1 MSLPPLDSVPPIL
14 RPQAWLHR
22 RHYGE
27 VLNPIRWW
35 GRIPFIFYLVSMF
48 VGYLERRRSPLDP
61 VLRSLV
67 SARIAQMCRCEF
79 CIDITQMKLAQRSGG
94 RDKLLAVADW
104 RHSGLFSDSERLAL
118 EYAEAAS
125 LTPPTVDDA
134 LRGRLAARFDARALT
149 ELTALIGLQN
159 LSARFNSAMAIPAQG
174 LCRIPTSGPADSNH
188 KE

>member
-1 MSLPPLDSVPPIL
+1 MSLPPLKSIPLIL

-27 VLNPIRWW
+27 VLSPIRWW
-35 GRIPFIFYLVSMF
+35 GRIPLVFYLVSMF
-48 VGYLERRRSPLDP
+48 VGYLERKRSPLDP

-67 SARIAQMCRCEF
+67 SARVAQLCLCEF
-79 CIDITQMKLAQRSGG
+79 CIDITNMKLAERSGG
-94 RDKLLAVADW
+94 SAK
-104 RHSGLFSDSERLAL
+104 AL

-125 LTPPTVDDA
+125 MTPPVVDDA
-134 LRGRLAARFDARALT
+134 LRDRLAGQFDARALT

-174 LCRIPTSGPADSNH
+174 LCRIPTDS
-188 KE
+188 KP

>member
-1 MSLPPLDSVPPIL
+1 MSLPPLKSIPLIL

-27 VLNPIRWW
+27 VLSPIRWW
-35 GRIPFIFYLVSMF
+35 GRIPLVFYLVSMF
-48 VGYLERRRSPLDP
+48 VGYLERKRSPLDP

-67 SARIAQMCRCEF
+67 SAR
-79 CIDITQMKLAQRSGG
+79 
-94 RDKLLAVADW
+94 
-104 RHSGLFSDSERLAL
+104 ERLAL

-125 LTPPTVDDA
+125 MTPPVVDDA
-134 LRGRLAARFDARALT
+134 LRDRLAGQFDARALT

-174 LCRIPTSGPADSNH
+174 LCRIPTDS
-188 KE
+188 KP

>member
-1 MSLPPLDSVPPIL
+1 MSLPPLKSIPLIL

-27 VLNPIRWW
+27 VLSPIRWW
-35 GRIPFIFYLVSMF
+35 GRIPLVFYLVSMF
-48 VGYLERRRSPLDP
+48 VGYLERKRSPLDP

-67 SARIAQMCRCEF
+67 SARVAQLCLCEF
-79 CIDITQMKLAQRSGG
+79 CIDITNMKLAERTGG
-94 RDKLLAVADW
+94 SDKLLAVAGW
-104 RHSGLFSDSERLAL
+104 RDSTLFSERERLAL

-125 LTPPTVDDA
+125 MTPPVVDDA
-134 LRGRLAARFDARALT
+134 LRSKMAAQFDAQALT

-174 LCRIPTSGPADSNH
+174 LCRIPTDLKP
-188 KE
+188 